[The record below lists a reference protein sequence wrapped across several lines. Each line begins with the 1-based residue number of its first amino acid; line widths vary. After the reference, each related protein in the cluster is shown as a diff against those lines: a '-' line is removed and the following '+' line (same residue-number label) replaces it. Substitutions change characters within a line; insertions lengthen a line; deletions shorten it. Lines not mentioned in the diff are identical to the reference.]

1 LGEWR
6 PRHDFQNRPRHQPET
21 ILYRLTGADHGG
33 IPNGSL
39 TDHDGALY
47 GTTQPGGNRLH
58 CRL

>member
-1 LGEWR
+1 
-6 PRHDFQNRPRHQPET
+6 
-21 ILYRLTGADHGG
+21 LTGADDGG